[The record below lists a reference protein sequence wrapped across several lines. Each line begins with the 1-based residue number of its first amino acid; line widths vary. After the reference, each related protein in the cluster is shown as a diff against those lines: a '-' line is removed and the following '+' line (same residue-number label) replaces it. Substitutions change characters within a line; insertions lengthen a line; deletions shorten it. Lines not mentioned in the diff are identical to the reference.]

1 MLPAVARGPAA
12 TAVRAGAGAGGPG
25 AAGADG
31 SRRGSGL
38 MKGERLGER
47 HRLHAVCASAP
58 TGAST
63 STRTRRRLPLP
74 RAGASVSGNESTRLL
89 PLLPEE
95 CHPAVTRATA
105 IGGHHMHSNPT
116 HPSPVLRCS
125 ADGQAVSGPELSW
138 ENEGGH
144 LRAPRGYREMSSR
157 PLDAEA
163 RNRLAD
169 EHALLLHQV
178 AARADDVLAA
188 TGGRGW
194 SWPVS
199 STTCGR
205 SSSARPGSE
214 ERLLFTDADTT
225 SADALGLARSQPR
238 PAAVRPGS
246 PHSPR
251 NYPWGARPAGASRD
265 RSRAGHSA
273 HRASPSR
280 RGSPVSI
287 RDERGRLRWSS
298 TRTPG
303 IPSPTD
309 RHQPRCLLGRADHRR
324 GRLWRPAAACVQQPV
339 ELVGSADPQQLCS
352 RLLRDSDIVVRYLT
366 DGHPPSA

>member
-1 MLPAVARGPAA
+1 MLCARVP
-12 TAVRAGAGAGGPG
+12 
-25 AAGADG
+25 
-31 SRRGSGL
+31 
-38 MKGERLGER
+38 
-47 HRLHAVCASAP
+47 HAVCASAP

-74 RAGASVSGNESTRLL
+74 RAGASVSGNESTRPL

-125 ADGQAVSGPELSW
+125 ADGLAVSGPELSW

-144 LRAPRGYREMSSR
+144 LRAPRGCREMSSR

-188 TGGRGW
+188 DAANRWPRLELAGLIDNLRSELIGQTRIRGTTAVHRRRHHFGRRLG
-194 SWPVS
+194 
-199 STTCGR
+199 
-205 SSSARPGSE
+205 PGS
-214 ERLLFTDADTT
+214 LATT
-225 SADALGLARSQPR
+225 SGCGA
-238 PAAVRPGS
+238 
-246 PHSPR
+246 
-251 NYPWGARPAGASRD
+251 PWKPSLTPEPPVGARPAGASRD

-280 RGSPVSI
+280 TGSPVSI
-287 RDERGRLRWSS
+287 RDERGPAARSGCDGAAPARLVSPHPRTVSNLDAFSAAPTIDAVGSGVRQLLAFNNRSS
-298 TRTPG
+298 
-303 IPSPTD
+303 
-309 RHQPRCLLGRADHRR
+309 LLGARTHSSC
-324 GRLWRPAAACVQQPV
+324 AAGCYATATSWC
-339 ELVGSADPQQLCS
+339 A
-352 RLLRDSDIVVRYLT
+352 T
-366 DGHPPSA
+366 

>member
-1 MLPAVARGPAA
+1 
-12 TAVRAGAGAGGPG
+12 
-25 AAGADG
+25 
-31 SRRGSGL
+31 
-38 MKGERLGER
+38 
-47 HRLHAVCASAP
+47 
-58 TGAST
+58 
-63 STRTRRRLPLP
+63 
-74 RAGASVSGNESTRLL
+74 
-89 PLLPEE
+89 
-95 CHPAVTRATA
+95 
-105 IGGHHMHSNPT
+105 MHSNPT

-125 ADGQAVSGPELSW
+125 ADGLAVSGPELSW

-144 LRAPRGYREMSSR
+144 LRAPRGCREMSSR

-188 TGGRGW
+188 DAANRWPRLELAGLIDNLRSELIGQTRIRGTTAVHRRRHHFGRRLG
-194 SWPVS
+194 
-199 STTCGR
+199 
-205 SSSARPGSE
+205 PGS
-214 ERLLFTDADTT
+214 LATT
-225 SADALGLARSQPR
+225 SGCGAPWKPSLTPEPPVGGETRRRQPR
-238 PAAVRPGS
+238 PFAS
-246 PHSPR
+246 WSLSSPR
-251 NYPWGARPAGASRD
+251 ISFEKRKSCLDTRRAWAG
-265 RSRAGHSA
+265 GTQW
-273 HRASPSR
+273 
-280 RGSPVSI
+280 
-287 RDERGRLRWSS
+287 LRWSS

-366 DGHPPSA
+366 DGPETWRVTVTRRPPE

>member
-1 MLPAVARGPAA
+1 MLCARVP
-12 TAVRAGAGAGGPG
+12 
-25 AAGADG
+25 
-31 SRRGSGL
+31 
-38 MKGERLGER
+38 
-47 HRLHAVCASAP
+47 HAVCASAP

-95 CHPAVTRATA
+95 CHLAVTRATA

-125 ADGQAVSGPELSW
+125 ADGLAVSGPELSW

-144 LRAPRGYREMSSR
+144 LRAPRGCREMSSR

-188 TGGRGW
+188 DAANRWPRLELAGLIDNLRSELIGQTRIRGTTAVHRRRHHFGRRLG
-194 SWPVS
+194 
-199 STTCGR
+199 
-205 SSSARPGSE
+205 PGS
-214 ERLLFTDADTT
+214 LATT
-225 SADALGLARSQPR
+225 SGCGA
-238 PAAVRPGS
+238 
-246 PHSPR
+246 
-251 NYPWGARPAGASRD
+251 PWKPSLTPEPPVGGGTAGASRD
-265 RSRAGHSA
+265 RSRAGHSLTA
-273 HRASPSR
+273 HLLREEEVLSRYATSVGRRRAVAAMEQHPHA
-280 RGSPVSI
+280 
-287 RDERGRLRWSS
+287 WY
-298 TRTPG
+298 
-303 IPSPTD
+303 PSPTD
-309 RHQPRCLLGRADHRR
+309 RQQPRCLLGRADHRR
-324 GRLWRPAAACVQQPV
+324 GRLWRPVAACVQQPV

-352 RLLRDSDIVVRYLT
+352 RLLRDSDVVVRYLT
-366 DGHPPSA
+366 DGPATWRVAVTRRPPE